1 MAQERRVLLANGQY
15 ITIVQTTGTSA
26 EDVMSQ
32 NAVTTE
38 LNTKLSKTDAIQFI
52 KTVETATQLSAAPTT
67 ATTQHTV
74 TADSVSKTVD
84 YVIGEM
90 VRVPSSDSDTGYEFY
105 QLHNKTVQSG
115 AVWSVVG
122 GGGSSNTY
130 ETVIVTVTREDGT
143 VVTGVT
149 VDIADV
155 SYVTGSDGKAIGK
168 VLLTTSYTVRCDGI
182 SGYITPLTRTFT
194 AQVPQREVSMVYK
207 SFKIGVFIEA
217 TNMGLYASSDWD
229 SNKTPNSI
237 VILTDSAKFR
247 MALTQP
253 SYTMAIHNNAY
264 DTFENYMKAISNQ
277 TAAKADYNGSGNTA
291 NIMKL
296 QSSTSYAAGY
306 CNAFTFPD
314 GSTKGFLPS
323 LGQLWLAYQNKTAVD
338 AALTACG
345 GIAMG
350 TSNGYWSSTFSHTYS
365 ATEYRFFWY
374 LNWSDGAVND
384 SYVAN
389 DIYVR
394 PFAAY

>member
-1 MAQERRVLLANGQY
+1 MSEQRRVLLANGQY
-15 ITIVQTTGTSA
+15 ITIVQTTGTST

-32 NAVTTE
+32 NAVTTA
-38 LNTKLSKTDAIQFI
+38 LDAKLGKSDAISFI

-74 TADSVSKTVD
+74 TADNVSKTVD

-90 VRVPSSDSDTGYEFY
+90 VRVPSTDSDTGYEFY
-105 QLHNKTVQSG
+105 QLHNKTAQSG

-143 VVTGVT
+143 VVTGTT
-149 VDIADV
+149 VNIAGV
-155 SYVTGSDGKAIGK
+155 SYVTGSDGKAICK
-168 VLLTTSYTVRCDGI
+168 VLLGTSYTVECVDYLAWYVRP
-182 SGYITPLTRTFT
+182 SLQTLT
-194 AQVPQREVSMVYK
+194 AQVPQREVSMVYETVK
-207 SFKIGVFIEA
+207 TGVFIE
-217 TNMGLYASSDWD
+217 TTDNVLYLSNDWP

-237 VILTDSAKFR
+237 VVAGNGVSFR
-247 MALTQP
+247 LALTQP
-253 SYTMAIHNNAY
+253 SSTMQIHNTY
-264 DTFENYMKAISNQ
+264 DAALENYMTAISNE

-323 LGQLWLAYQNKTAVD
+323 LGQLNLAYQNKAAVD
-338 AALTACG
+338 AALSKCG
-345 GIAMG
+345 GTAM
-350 TSNGYWSSTFSHTYS
+350 TQDYYWSSTFWGVNGNRRTCW
-365 ATEYRFFWY
+365 T
-374 LNWSDGAVND
+374 LNWSGGNVYYDYLYTN
-384 SYVAN
+384 Y
-389 DIYVR
+389 YVR

>member
-1 MAQERRVLLANGQY
+1 MSEQRRVLLANGQY
-15 ITIVQTTGTSA
+15 ITIVQTTGTST

-32 NAVTTE
+32 NAVTTA
-38 LNTKLSKTDAIQFI
+38 LGAKLGKSDAISFI

-90 VRVPSSDSDTGYEFY
+90 VRVPSTDSDTGYEFY
-105 QLHNKTVQSG
+105 QLHSKTAQSG

-149 VDIADV
+149 VNIAGA
-155 SYVTGSDGKAIGK
+155 SYVTGSDGKAVGK
-168 VLLTTSYTVRCDGI
+168 VLLATSYTVRCDGI
-182 SGYITPLTRTFT
+182 SGYITPLSQTFT
-194 AQVPQREVSMVYK
+194 AQVPQREVSMVYGNIK
-207 SFKIGVFIEA
+207 TGVFIEA
-217 TNMGLYASSDWD
+217 TNMGLYNSSDWD

-237 VILTDSAKFR
+237 VVLTDSVRFR
-247 MALTQP
+247 MAVTQP
-253 SYTMAIHNNAY
+253 SSTMRIHSNYT
-264 DTFENYMKAISNQ
+264 DPLENYMKAISHQ

-323 LGQLWLAYQNKTAVD
+323 LGQLNLAYQNKAAVD
-338 AALTACG
+338 AALSKCG
-345 GIAMG
+345 GTAMN
-350 TSNGYWSSTFSHTYS
+350 TNNYWSSTFWGVNGSNRYCWIL
-365 ATEYRFFWY
+365 Y
-374 LNWSDGAVND
+374 WSDGRVNYGGLNYG
-384 SYVAN
+384 SC
-389 DIYVR
+389 VR

>member
-1 MAQERRVLLANGQY
+1 MSEQRRVLLANGQY
-15 ITIVQTTGTSA
+15 ITIVQTTGTST

-32 NAVTTE
+32 NAVTTA
-38 LNTKLSKTDAIQFI
+38 LGAKLGKSDAISFI

-67 ATTQHTV
+67 ATTQHTI

-90 VRVPSSDSDTGYEFY
+90 VRVPSTDSDTGYEFY
-105 QLHNKTVQSG
+105 QLHNKTAQSG

-149 VDIADV
+149 VNIAGV

-168 VLLTTSYTVRCDGI
+168 VLLGTSYTVECI
-182 SGYITPLTRTFT
+182 SYLAWYVRPSLRTFP
-194 AQVPQREVSMVYK
+194 AQVPQREVSMVYETVK
-207 SFKIGVFIEA
+207 TGVFIEA
-217 TNMGLYASSDWD
+217 TDNVLYLSNDWP
-229 SNKTPNSI
+229 SNKTANSI
-237 VILTDSAKFR
+237 VVAGNGVSFR

-253 SYTMAIHNNAY
+253 SPKKIHSNYT
-264 DTFENYMKAISNQ
+264 DPLENYMKAISNE
-277 TAAKADYNGSGNTA
+277 TTAKADYNGSGNTA

-296 QSSTSYAAGY
+296 QSSKSYAAGY

-323 LGQLWLAYQNKTAVD
+323 LGQLNLAYQNKAAVD
-338 AALTACG
+338 AALSKCG
-345 GIAMG
+345 GTAMN
-350 TSNGYWSSTFSHTYS
+350 TNNQYWSSTFWGVIGSNRHCWILS
-365 ATEYRFFWY
+365 
-374 LNWSDGAVND
+374 WSDGIVDGIGLNLTL
-384 SYVAN
+384 
-389 DIYVR
+389 YVR